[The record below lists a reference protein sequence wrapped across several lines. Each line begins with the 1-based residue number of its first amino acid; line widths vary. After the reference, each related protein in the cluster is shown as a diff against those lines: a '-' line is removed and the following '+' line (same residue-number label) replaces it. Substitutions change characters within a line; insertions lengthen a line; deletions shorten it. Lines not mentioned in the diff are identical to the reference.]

1 MWIRL
6 NTSVLDY
13 DESTFIGVWY
23 ITPKGTTGILN
34 THTKW
39 NLLTEEISNFSD
51 KGNVLLL
58 GDFNAHIST
67 PHKSQGIA

>member
-1 MWIRL
+1 M
-6 NTSVLDY
+6 TSLHLLEY
-13 DESTFIGVWY
+13 GSY
-23 ITPKGTTGILN
+23 IPPKGTTGILN

-51 KGNVLLL
+51 KGNVLLF
-58 GDFNAHIST
+58 GDFNARISNKPT